1 MLEQI
6 RTSLQDAGIA
16 IYATFAWPGNYVLTE
31 SAALLPQFV
40 TNLSARGSETVF
52 VFLASLF
59 YWFLVI
65 VAIKLIVAFVRDV
78 LRIIRSHLHSAAYF
92 VSSVMAGIK
101 TTMVCKFREF
111 FHWRKP
117 QTDDQAITIQF
128 DDLEIA
134 ILKVALA
141 KGSGFALAAPDIA
154 EKVKLRPAQAQK
166 ILDKLHNYKMLE
178 PAIGSTDGFDNY
190 RLTSSGSSFVT
201 IMQRQR
207 AAPRVMSRKQPA

>member
-16 IYATFAWPGNYVLTE
+16 IYAAFAWPGNQVLTE
-31 SAALLPQFV
+31 IAALWPQFV
-40 TNLSARGSETVF
+40 VVLNARGSETVF
-52 VFLASLF
+52 VFLTSLF

-65 VAIKLIVAFVRDV
+65 VAIKLIVAFVRDL
-78 LRIIRSHLHSAAYF
+78 LRIINSHLHTAVHY
-92 VSSVMAGIK
+92 VSSVIAGIK
-101 TTMVCKFREF
+101 TTLVCKFRER

-117 QTDDQAITIQF
+117 QADDQATTIQF

-141 KGSGFALAAPDIA
+141 KGPGFALAAPDIA
-154 EKVKLRPAQAQK
+154 EKLKLRPRQAQK
-166 ILDKLHNYKMLE
+166 ILNKLHTYKMLE

-207 AAPRVMSRKQPA
+207 AAPTVMPREQVA